1 MIGELEV
8 NAIAKAGQ
16 DKLRGNIETFL
27 RKLGLEKLAEEE
39 WVAILRVYPKRYW
52 GFMGELMSDA
62 REEFPDTEVEP
73 QGTLC
78 GNLRDDIDS
87 LLKALSLSPLTDK
100 EWCDV
105 LLDYSL
111 CKWKFIGDLIGDV
124 RGEQH
129 FLDVEAAIERER
141 VREEKLSVLV
151 WSIDWK
157 YVEQFCDDSDDAPL
171 SDEEMEELFD
181 ILDDQFDRYEIID
194 EAMDHLRKGTRR
206 NWRSEPTSTAETQ
219 CV

>member
-8 NAIAKAGQ
+8 NAIVKAGQ

-52 GFMGELMSDA
+52 SYMKELMSDA

-111 CKWKFIGDLIGDV
+111 CKWKFIGDL
-124 RGEQH
+124 
-129 FLDVEAAIERER
+129 
-141 VREEKLSVLV
+141 
-151 WSIDWK
+151 
-157 YVEQFCDDSDDAPL
+157 
-171 SDEEMEELFD
+171 
-181 ILDDQFDRYEIID
+181 
-194 EAMDHLRKGTRR
+194 
-206 NWRSEPTSTAETQ
+206 
-219 CV
+219 